1 MHESSIIQPL
11 TKVLIPVLPSHHV
24 DPGLG
29 TDALDGVLQRF
40 KGRRLTLTILVII
53 SVDTVNINS
62 VLDHGGTQDF
72 LRTEV
77 QV

>member
-29 TDALDGVLQRF
+29 TDALDGVLQCF
-40 KGRRLTLTILVII
+40 KGRRLTVTILVII
-53 SVDTVNINS
+53 SGESLQSNLLS
-62 VLDHGGTQDF
+62 GEL
-72 LRTEV
+72 
-77 QV
+77 

>member
-40 KGRRLTLTILVII
+40 EGRRLAVTILAII
-53 SVDTVNINS
+53 SVDTVNIHG
-62 VLDHGGTQDF
+62 VLDHGGTQDL
-72 LRTEV
+72 LRTELIV
-77 QV
+77 